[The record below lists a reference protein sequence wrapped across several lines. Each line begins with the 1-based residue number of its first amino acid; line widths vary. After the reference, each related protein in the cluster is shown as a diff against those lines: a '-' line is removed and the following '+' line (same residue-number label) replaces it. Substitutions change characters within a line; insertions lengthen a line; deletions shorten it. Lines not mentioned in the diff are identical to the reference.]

1 MYISKSYALTIFHQK
16 LSRQPHPIYL
26 LKASNI
32 LITYRRKVSSHHNH
46 DKVHTGKNLQ
56 PDIEKQQNKSYGNT
70 YIYSNK
76 IVYSLK
82 QKKNQQT
89 EEKKILG

>member
-1 MYISKSYALTIFHQK
+1 M
-16 LSRQPHPIYL
+16 
-26 LKASNI
+26 
-32 LITYRRKVSSHHNH
+32 SSHHNH

-56 PDIEKQQNKSYGNT
+56 PEIEKQQNKNYLLSQKSYGNT

-89 EEKKILG
+89 EEKKKSWAKMIIM